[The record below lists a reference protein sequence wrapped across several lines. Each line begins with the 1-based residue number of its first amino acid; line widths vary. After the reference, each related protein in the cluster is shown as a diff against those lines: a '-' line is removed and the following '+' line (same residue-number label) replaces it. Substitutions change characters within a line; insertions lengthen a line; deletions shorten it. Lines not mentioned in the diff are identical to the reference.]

1 MGGYRSFGCQGLLK
15 EKKKKAQIKI
25 LGTPLLLNFKILG
38 GALPQTQDLIDAC
51 SLYASISAAF
61 RLHAHDAIV
70 PADASKLIH
79 GDSTEF
85 QAGRD

>member
-38 GALPQTQDLIDAC
+38 GALPQTQDLIGAC
-51 SLYASISAAF
+51 SLYGQHSCPSRMSDIDVVM
-61 RLHAHDAIV
+61 RE
-70 PADASKLIH
+70 
-79 GDSTEF
+79 GD
-85 QAGRD
+85 